1 MAKDVLKAAPN
12 SAKVLF
18 ENDRIRV
25 LQYKFKKGQ
34 KLPMHSHPANF
45 VYALTSVKFKSTSPQ
60 GETETVKMKKG
71 KSAWSNG
78 SSHAVENLAKSVIL
92 QVELK

>member
-1 MAKDVLKAAPN
+1 MSEDVLKVAPS
-12 SAKVLF
+12 SAKVIF

-34 KLPMHSHPANF
+34 KLTMHSHPANF
-45 VYALTSVKFKSTSPQ
+45 VYALTSVKFKSISADGKTQ
-60 GETETVKMKKG
+60 TVKMKKG
-71 KSAWSNG
+71 ESAWSDG
-78 SSHAVENLAKSVIL
+78 SSHAVENLAKSVLL